1 MKILKIVTIALLII
15 VLLLA
20 TSFFLLRSAV
30 INMFGL
36 DYIGDEALIQ
46 LFNENF
52 TTFSDCAKDLTALNI
67 SNNKDESLYIESFFD
82 AMTNGSGTKKYAN
95 LKHGLWLRTKK
106 GIKIEKD
113 DIKRIND
120 SKASEIMK
128 NLDFEYIK
136 FGKDWVYFT
145 NRSLFR
151 NSAGIL
157 YFTGEEPHFVF
168 PGDTLEKLKDNWY
181 YYFDES

>member
-1 MKILKIVTIALLII
+1 MKILKVVTITLLII

-20 TSFFLLRSAV
+20 SSFLLLRSAL

-36 DYIGDEALIQ
+36 DYIGKEALVK

-52 TTFSDCAKDLTALNI
+52 TTFSDCAKDLTALNLSI
-67 SNNKDESLYIESFFD
+67 NKDETLLIESFFD
-82 AMTNGSGTKKYAN
+82 SRIGGGANNKYTN
-95 LKHGLWLRTKK
+95 LKHWLRLRSKK
-106 GIKIEKD
+106 DIVIEKD

-128 NLDFEYIK
+128 NLDFEYIS
-136 FGKDWVYFT
+136 FGNDWVYFA

-157 YFTGEEPHFVF
+157 YFTGEEPHFVY

-181 YYFDES
+181 YYFNES